1 MSSPTGPS
9 DPKDP
14 WAYDP
19 SATQAVPATPPT
31 APTPTAP
38 PSPYPNSSY
47 PNAAYPN
54 PWDQYQQ
61 PPQYGQYGQYGQ
73 YAGQYGP
80 AYNPYPVGGP
90 YQPGVVAT
98 TNGKA
103 TASLI
108 CAIASVFCFGPFLSV
123 PAIILG
129 FLARRE
135 IERTGNQQAGSGQAL
150 AGIII
155 GIIVTVLS
163 VLVVVGMIALFST
176 GNLDSNYGDTGTF

>member
-1 MSSPTGPS
+1 MSTPS

-19 SATQAVPATPPT
+19 AATQAVPTPPPT
-31 APTPTAP
+31 APAPTS
-38 PSPYPNSSY
+38 SPYPT
-47 PNAAYPN
+47 YPN
-54 PWDQYQQ
+54 PWDQYPQYQQQ
-61 PPQYGQYGQYGQ
+61 PPQYGQYSS

-90 YQPGVVAT
+90 YQPGYAAA

-108 CAIASVFCFGPFLSV
+108 CAIASIFCFGPFLAI

-129 FLARRE
+129 FVARSE
-135 IERTGNQQAGSGQAL
+135 IKRTGGQQPGSGLAL

-155 GIIVTVLS
+155 GVIVTVLYITFFTFAFTYHGGGGG
-163 VLVVVGMIALFST
+163 VYD
-176 GNLDSNYGDTGTF
+176 DSGTF

>member
-1 MSSPTGPS
+1 MRVSTPTGPS

-31 APTPTAP
+31 APTPTTN
-38 PSPYPNSSY
+38 PS
-47 PNAAYPN
+47 AYPN
-54 PWDQYQQ
+54 PWDQYPQYQQQ
-61 PPQYGQYGQYGQ
+61 PPQYGQ

-80 AYNPYPVGGP
+80 AYNPYPAGGP

-103 TASLI
+103 TASLV
-108 CAIASVFCFGPFLSV
+108 CAIAGFFCFGPFLSV

-129 FLARRE
+129 ILARRE
-135 IERTGNQQAGSGQAL
+135 IARTGGQQGGSGQAL

-155 GIIVTVLS
+155 GIVVTVLS
-163 VLVVVGMIALFST
+163 VLAIIGLIALIST
-176 GNLDSNYGDTGTF
+176 GSFDNSYNDTGTF